1 MLKTCRSCGCN
12 RLLPII
18 SFGNLPLANSFLT
31 ADQLKDEPE
40 CLYPLDLVLCPGC
53 SLVQITETVSPGML
67 FRNYLYLSSSSERV
81 LQNSKELVD
90 KIIGMRRLMGES
102 LVIEI
107 ASNDGYLLKN
117 YVERGIPVLGIEPA
131 INVARIAEEN
141 GIHTKAEFFCLE
153 LAEALYVEG
162 YRADVIH
169 ANNVIAHV
177 AGLHSVVEGMA
188 TLLKPDG
195 VVIVENHYVRDLIEH
210 VEFDSIYHEHLCYYS
225 ATSLR
230 WIFEQHGFVMV
241 DIERIPIHGGSIR
254 AYFQKQS
261 GPLSLQIAG
270 AARVIAEFDNER
282 IWVEDRNY
290 YRRFGSLIG
299 NLRVEL
305 LELLRQ
311 MKAAGRTIAGY
322 GASAKS
328 TTLLNYFGIG
338 AETLD
343 FIVDNIPLK
352 QGRYTP
358 GTHLPIYDPG
368 KLLEK
373 QPDYVLI
380 LAWNFAD
387 DIILKEAEYQAR
399 GGKFI
404 VPIPKLYWDL

>member
-1 MLKTCRSCGCN
+1 MLKICRSCGCN

-18 SFGNLPLANSFLT
+18 SFGNLPLANAFLT
-31 ADQLKDEPE
+31 EAQLTFGDE
-40 CLYPLDLVLCPGC
+40 CRFPLDLVLCPGC
-53 SLVQITETVSPGML
+53 SLVQITETISPGVL

-81 LQNSKELVD
+81 LKNSKELADRVVHD
-90 KIIGMRRLMGES
+90 RGLTGES

-117 YVERGIPVLGIEPA
+117 YVDRGISVLGIEPA
-131 INVARIAEEN
+131 INIARIAEEK
-141 GIHTKAEFFCLE
+141 GVPTKAEFFCYQ
-153 LAEALYVEG
+153 LAESLFNEG
-162 YRADVIH
+162 YEADVIH

-177 AGLHSVVEGMA
+177 ADLHSVIEGMFK
-188 TLLKPDG
+188 LLKPDG
-195 VVIVENHYVRDLIEH
+195 VIITENHYVRDLIEQ

-225 ATSLR
+225 LTSLQ
-230 WIFEQHGFVMV
+230 WLFEQHELVMV
-241 DIERIPIHGGSIR
+241 DVELIPVHGGSIR
-254 AYFQKQS
+254 AYFQKRN
-261 GPLSLQIAG
+261 GPLSLQIRG

-282 IWVEDRNY
+282 IWVEDRKY
-290 YRRFGSLIG
+290 YRHFGTLIG
-299 NLRVEL
+299 NMRAEL

-311 MKAAGRTIAGY
+311 IKAAGKAIVGY

-358 GTHLPIYDPG
+358 GTHLPIYDPS

-380 LAWNFAD
+380 LAWNFAN
-387 DIILKEAEYQAR
+387 DIIAKETEYRER

-404 VPIPKLYWDL
+404 VPIPELKWDR